1 MLKKRTTATRSSAV
15 AKQYKGKEHATKEKE
30 DIHYTNRY
38 QIVVPET
45 EDCQLTAVLC
55 ALDYLEKMVE
65 QLMSQVQ
72 KTNSSLGVGKR
83 KHTTEEQP
91 DINIKLV
98 GSILEEY
105 AFILQRGSLPWQVKE
120 RICGQMGKGV
130 LELCYK
136 LATWLI
142 KVVKGNR
149 SNTGIVIKR
158 DRATTTKSRESASPC
173 VDDQLSVLEKGLYI
187 AKRIEEFLFDRY
199 KHPSQK
205 EEEESNI
212 NNTTTSTTTN
222 NRERAK
228 LSGKKRTLGSVAAM
242 TTRIIDNLG
251 AKCKRLVALLS
262 PEGGVPAHYTGTM
275 PTNAYISILLLLSS
289 SS

>member
-38 QIVVPET
+38 QVVVPET

-55 ALDYLEKMVE
+55 ALDYLEEVVE

-142 KVVKGNR
+142 KVEKGNR
-149 SNTGIVIKR
+149 SIIKR

-173 VDDQLSVLEKGLYI
+173 VDDQLSVFEKGLCI
-187 AKRIEEFLFDRY
+187 AKRIEEFLIDRY
-199 KHPSQK
+199 KHPSQ
-205 EEEESNI
+205 EEEEVSNSNI
-212 NNTTTSTTTN
+212 NNTTTTTTTTT

-228 LSGKKRTLGSVAAM
+228 MSGKKRSLGSVAAM
-242 TTRIIDNLG
+242 TTRLIDNLET
-251 AKCKRLVALLS
+251 KCKRLVALLS
-262 PEGGVPAHYTGTM
+262 PEGGVPAHYTGT
-275 PTNAYISILLLLSS
+275 
-289 SS
+289 